1 MANVNK
7 IEQYNKGT
15 VFPDSYEE
23 TYLATKHI
31 SDIKL
36 AIPNDIFKKLKQKI
50 EEKGLY
56 FGDDSVLRNIIAG
69 IIKGNIILQGP
80 PGTGKTTLAKIICD
94 VFEVAYTEA
103 TANSDWTT
111 YDSIGGLQP
120 SANDEGHEVIEGKNG
135 YVVSSILKCCD
146 LIVKNENDNGTL
158 QGNWLILD
166 ELNRCEIDKVFG
178 DLFTA

>member
-31 SDIKL
+31 SDVKL
-36 AIPNDIFKKLKQKI
+36 AIPSDIFAKLKQKI

-80 PGTGKTTLAKIICD
+80 PGTGKTTLQK
-94 VFEVAYTEA
+94 F
-103 TANSDWTT
+103 
-111 YDSIGGLQP
+111 
-120 SANDEGHEVIEGKNG
+120 
-135 YVVSSILKCCD
+135 YVMFL
-146 LIVKNENDNGTL
+146 
-158 QGNWLILD
+158 
-166 ELNRCEIDKVFG
+166 R
-178 DLFTA
+178 